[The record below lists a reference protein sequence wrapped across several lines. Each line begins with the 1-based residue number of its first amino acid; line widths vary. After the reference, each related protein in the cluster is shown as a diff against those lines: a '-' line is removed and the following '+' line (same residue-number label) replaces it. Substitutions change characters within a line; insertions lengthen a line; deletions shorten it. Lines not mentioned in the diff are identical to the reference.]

1 MPFPLCTSLVVF
13 VASAIVV
20 FAAPSLTV
28 KASTFNVNVD
38 GLENLEVTTT
48 VFNAG
53 DETLRLLND
62 PRGVLD
68 PFPENTF
75 RITNAVGSPPLFNG
89 AKVDHTSG
97 YPPNLYAYAFDFR
110 L

>member
-1 MPFPLCTSLVVF
+1 MCSSLCASLVLI
-13 VASAIVV
+13 ASAIAVS
-20 FAAPSLTV
+20 ADPSLTV
-28 KASTFNVNVD
+28 KASTSNVNVD

-75 RITNAVGSPPLFNG
+75 SITNAVGSRPLFNG
-89 AKVDHTSG
+89 AKVWHTSS
-97 YPPNLYAYAFDFR
+97 YPPNLHAYAFDSR